1 MAKNVISQHKLL
13 TIGNYSRQGK
23 LKRILTGWIF
33 YLLVLIVTQIPPVQV
48 FLIDFAERVQVGW
61 VIDAVNFLIKGWP
74 YIAIVFVIGTFIECR
89 KKQNFDQL
97 KIYDT
102 GISFVHSGTAGEQY
116 VDYGSIQISP
126 GKMGQSFFIVA
137 KSADVDSEYAWQEF
151 EHADVLENNLKRY
164 SSLS

>member
-13 TIGNYSRQGK
+13 TIENYSRQGK

-74 YIAIVFVIGTFIECR
+74 YIAIVFVIGAFIEYR

-116 VDYGSIQISP
+116 VAAFKSVPEKWGNRSLLWLSLLMLMVNMH
-126 GKMGQSFFIVA
+126 GK
-137 KSADVDSEYAWQEF
+137 
-151 EHADVLENNLKRY
+151 
-164 SSLS
+164 SSSMPMSWRII